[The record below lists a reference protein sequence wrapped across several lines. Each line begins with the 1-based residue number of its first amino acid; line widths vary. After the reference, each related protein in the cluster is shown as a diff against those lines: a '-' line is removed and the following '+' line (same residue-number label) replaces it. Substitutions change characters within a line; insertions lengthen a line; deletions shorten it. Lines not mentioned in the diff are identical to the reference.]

1 MKVLYWKISLLCAFA
16 CVGMVFSLLTAYA
29 ASFDYDLIPNSD
41 GVFNIGFYPTP
52 GWKDLYFGNDVVIG
66 NRIAVGTSSFGGLL
80 KVVASGAVV
89 LSIDVEGNTR
99 VQGNP
104 IQVGVFA
111 SNPSSVNNGGIYYN
125 ATSNN
130 FKAYENGSWT
140 DIISRPADVFWSSD
154 GGNIWNL
161 NSNNIGI
168 GISSGIVDALTV
180 GGVIDNRVGGFRF
193 PDGNVWSSGR
203 NSILSTSS
211 NDTAL
216 LSGGYS
222 YRGLA
227 FTRTSTVMWALVA
240 PVTWFGF
247 RVEHTSVVHDNR
259 MWVIGGM
266 GLGQGGF
273 TNDVW
278 YSTDGVVWTRSV
290 SGPWQGRYAHTSLV
304 FNNRMW
310 VMGGISSTPMRDI
323 WYSVNGSLWTLAT
336 GAPRW
341 TARADHASVVF
352 NNRMWVIGGC
362 ECPKGWD
369 TNYKN
374 DVWYSLNGVIWTRS
388 TSRASWSER
397 GGHAV
402 VVFNNKMW
410 LLGGQ
415 FKNDV
420 WYSSDG
426 AIWTRATASA
436 PWVGREDHTAVV
448 YDNKI
453 WIMGGYPAIGSQ
465 GTNDVWYSS
474 DGFLW
479 TMAVENAEWS
489 KRTNHTSPIF
499 NGKIWVIGGWFWY
512 TPRLDVWTNDQK
524 IYLYNNF

>member
-1 MKVLYWKISLLCAFA
+1 MKVLYWKISLLCTFA

-66 NRIAVGTSSFGGLL
+66 NRIAVGTSSLGGLL

-104 IQVGVFA
+104 IQVGVFV

-168 GISSGIVDALTV
+168 GISSGIVVALTV
-180 GGVIDNRVGGFRF
+180 GGAIDNTVGVFRF
-193 PDGNVWSSGR
+193 PDGNVWSRGR

-216 LSGGYS
+216 LSGCYS
-222 YRGLA
+222 FRGLA
-227 FTRTSTVMWALVA
+227 FTRTSSVMWALVA

-259 MWVIGGM
+259 MWVIGGR
-266 GLGQGGF
+266 GLGQRGF

-304 FNNRMW
+304 FNNQMW
-310 VMGGISSTPMRDI
+310 VM
-323 WYSVNGSLWTLAT
+323 
-336 GAPRW
+336 
-341 TARADHASVVF
+341 
-352 NNRMWVIGGC
+352 GGC

-374 DVWYSLNGVIWTRS
+374 DVWYSLDGVIWTRS

-410 LLGGQ
+410 LLGGK

-436 PWVGREDHTAVV
+436 PWIGREDHTAVV

-479 TMAVENAEWS
+479 TMAIENAEWS

>member
-1 MKVLYWKISLLCAFA
+1 
-16 CVGMVFSLLTAYA
+16 
-29 ASFDYDLIPNSD
+29 
-41 GVFNIGFYPTP
+41 
-52 GWKDLYFGNDVVIG
+52 
-66 NRIAVGTSSFGGLL
+66 
-80 KVVASGAVV
+80 
-89 LSIDVEGNTR
+89 
-99 VQGNP
+99 
-104 IQVGVFA
+104 
-111 SNPSSVNNGGIYYN
+111 
-125 ATSNN
+125 
-130 FKAYENGSWT
+130 
-140 DIISRPADVFWSSD
+140 
-154 GGNIWNL
+154 
-161 NSNNIGI
+161 
-168 GISSGIVDALTV
+168 
-180 GGVIDNRVGGFRF
+180 
-193 PDGNVWSSGR
+193 
-203 NSILSTSS
+203 
-211 NDTAL
+211 
-216 LSGGYS
+216 
-222 YRGLA
+222 
-227 FTRTSTVMWALVA
+227 
-240 PVTWFGF
+240 
-247 RVEHTSVVHDNR
+247 
-259 MWVIGGM
+259 
-266 GLGQGGF
+266 
-273 TNDVW
+273 
-278 YSTDGVVWTRSV
+278 
-290 SGPWQGRYAHTSLV
+290 
-304 FNNRMW
+304 MW

-426 AIWTRATASA
+426 
-436 PWVGREDHTAVV
+436 V
-448 YDNKI
+448 
-453 WIMGGYPAIGSQ
+453 
-465 GTNDVWYSS
+465 
-474 DGFLW
+474 LW